1 MGNTALCKSTPCTT
15 NPKPVYKTILSQIF
29 QIALEKSVSDASTN
43 KSFNADTSETTI
55 KLPSDNVD
63 VPRLEAHVKS
73 HIKGLIDY
81 LEGSHKKLI
90 DTGAYLN
97 KVITG
102 SFNPNIHMLGL
113 LTIIELLSAS
123 SKFSHNADFLTKLRQ
138 RGKND
143 TEEIGKDS
151 SASKINQD
159 QNKGFDSSL
168 YEDNI
173 YQDFKDNI
181 VQFENHVIEIV
192 IYLLDSK
199 IDNLRKKK
207 VLLVTNFSLEKPV
220 FKHILKTFGLY
231 IANQVK
237 NVPLDKLELI
247 IDRLLTMVE
256 PYQTFGNK
264 EGNFV

>member
-1 MGNTALCKSTPCTT
+1 
-15 NPKPVYKTILSQIF
+15 
-29 QIALEKSVSDASTN
+29 
-43 KSFNADTSETTI
+43 
-55 KLPSDNVD
+55 
-63 VPRLEAHVKS
+63 
-73 HIKGLIDY
+73 
-81 LEGSHKKLI
+81 
-90 DTGAYLN
+90 
-97 KVITG
+97 
-102 SFNPNIHMLGL
+102 MLGL

-237 NVPLDKLELI
+237 NIPLDKLELI